1 MFGTGPTAL
10 DAFRGLVHSVDS
22 DSRAGEMD
30 ETGLSV
36 VAGNLISYSYATA

>member
-1 MFGTGPTAL
+1 MAL
-10 DAFRGLVHSVDS
+10 GEFRGLLRSVS
-22 DSRAGEMD
+22 SNSTAEEMD